1 MEGISA
7 SAVLRTHAYSVTSVD
22 FNGGCELVSGDE
34 GGWVF
39 VWSLVTRRPTAV
51 FRAHEKAVIKVQW
64 FNSGDRVITHGRD
77 NKLYIFQLGQE
88 LSTKLPTKNDGGG
101 QWLKPLMVH
110 SQDVNAL
117 NFCAFSMHN
126 DAVIAVPGTLSSE
139 TVDVYELGVGNQLR
153 RPLKAVKPS
162 EETDASSKTGIVMAL
177 AVTDDRLAVGYESG
191 TIAIFQWD
199 SAGSF
204 HVLASHKPHSQA
216 ALSLALHKNLLI
228 SSAAD
233 QHLVKYDI
241 STGKLVDS
249 LGTGHNGLQSAS
261 IRSDGKLLAVVGWD
275 NMVRV
280 FQLSNFK
287 PLAAFKSS
295 SQSGGSTIA
304 FSPINP
310 NPNIDNDKQTSSS
323 KIEQIKR
330 SKIMASHWLAA
341 GGKDGRIGLFELY

>member
-7 SAVLRTHAYSVTSVD
+7 RAILRTHAYNVTSVD
-22 FNGGCELVSGDE
+22 FNGKCEVVSGDE

-51 FRAHEKAVIKVQW
+51 FRAHAKAVIKVQW
-64 FNSGDRVITHGRD
+64 FSSENRVVTHGRD

-88 LSTKLPTKNDGGG
+88 LTTRIPTKNDSGD

-117 NFCAFSMHN
+117 NFCAFSMYN
-126 DAVIAVPGTLSSE
+126 DSIIAVPGTLSSE
-139 TVDVYELGVGNQLR
+139 SVDVYELVDGNRLR
-153 RPLKAVKPS
+153 RPLKAVKPA
-162 EETDASSKTGIVMAL
+162 EADTGIVMAL
-177 AVTDDRLAVGYESG
+177 AVTNDRLSIGYESG
-191 TIAIFQWD
+191 TLVIFEWD
-199 SAGSF
+199 TAGSF
-204 HVLASHKPHSQA
+204 QILESHKLHSQA
-216 ALSLALHKNLLI
+216 VLSLALHKNLLI

-233 QHLVKYDI
+233 QYLVKYDI

-249 LGTGHNGLQSAS
+249 LGTGHNGLQSATC
-261 IRSDGKLLAVVGWD
+261 RADGKLLAVVGWD

-287 PLAAFKSS
+287 PLAAFKST
-295 SQSGGSTIA
+295 SQLGSTAVA
-304 FSPINP
+304 FSPV
-310 NPNIDNDKQTSSS
+310 DTYFGDKQVVSS
-323 KIEQIKR
+323 KIEQIKL
-330 SKIMASHWLAA
+330 SKIIASHWLAV